1 MGYTRKHP
9 MNSDLIVEL
18 GRLRRP
24 PSFTIEIETF
34 ESRQSIIA
42 SLIKMRQAG
51 IFRGVWCD
59 DNQLQVSLPSADVY
73 PVRDRITWIQALAM
87 VEEFNRQ
94 SATIRPVNVERKPP
108 ARSELPKEAKTK
120 WVK

>member
-1 MGYTRKHP
+1 

-24 PSFTIEIETF
+24 PSFRIEIETF

-94 SATIRPVNVERKPP
+94 SAAIEPTNVERKPP
-108 ARSELPKEAKTK
+108 ARSELPKEAKK
-120 WVK
+120 WAK